1 MRSLIAFTR
10 KELLEHIR
18 SGRLMLLGIL
28 FVLIGIMNPAIAKI
42 TPWMLETMADSFAES
57 GMVITDLSV
66 DAMDAWVQYFKNIP
80 IALIA
85 FALLESSVFTREFG
99 SGSLVLSLTKGL
111 ERFKVVIS
119 KAVVLVSLWTV
130 GYWVCFAISYGY
142 TVYFWDNSIVQNL
155 MFSVVCWYVFG
166 LMVVALMVLFSVL
179 SKGNAGVLC
188 GAGGVVLVSYMLSIV
203 PKFSKYLPTYLM
215 DGNSLIYGKLEIED
229 YIPAMIIT
237 AVVIAVCFVMSIQ
250 VFNKKQL

>member
-1 MRSLIAFTR
+1 MRSLIAFTK
-10 KELLEHIR
+10 KEIFEQLRSWRLLV
-18 SGRLMLLGIL
+18 LGIVFIVFGVMSPML
-28 FVLIGIMNPAIAKI
+28 AKL
-42 TPWMLETMADSFAES
+42 TPLLVEAMADSLVES
-57 GMVITDLSV
+57 GMAVTEV
-66 DAMDAWVQYFKNIP
+66 TVTAMDSWVQYFKNIP

-85 FALLESSVFTREFG
+85 FVLLQSNIFTKEYN
-99 SGSLVLSLTKGL
+99 SGTLVLSLTKGL

-179 SKGNAGVLC
+179 SKGNTGVLC
-188 GAGGVVLVSYMLSIV
+188 GAGGVVFVSYMLGIV

-215 DGNSLIYGKLEIED
+215 DGNSLIYGKLKIED

-237 AVVIAVCFVMSIQ
+237 AAVIVVCFVMSIP